1 MKRPITL
8 MGLLV
13 AAALLGG
20 CATKPTPYDYTAFQ
34 QAKPKTLLV
43 LPPVSDAPDVK
54 ASPGVWAHATLPLA
68 EAGYYVLPVTL
79 VDETLRGNGI
89 QTANDAQAIPPAKL
103 REVFGADAAVY
114 LRVSRYGTSYRV
126 IDSETRVDVQAR
138 IIDLR
143 SGALLWEGTAFA
155 TSAEQSQA
163 NQGGLVGLL
172 VAAVVKQI
180 IGSTT
185 DAAFNYASIA
195 NVRLLGGPRYNGVIS
210 GPRSPLYGKPLPSQ

>member
-1 MKRPITL
+1 MKRL
-8 MGLLV
+8 FAAVGLLV
-13 AAALLGG
+13 GAALIGG
-20 CATKPTPYDYTAFQ
+20 CATKPAPNDYAAFQ

-54 ASPGVWAHATLPLA
+54 ATPGVWAHATLPLA
-68 EAGYYVLPVTL
+68 EAGYYVLPITL

-89 QTANDAQAIPPAKL
+89 QTANDAQAISPTKL

-114 LRVSRYGTSYRV
+114 LKVTRYGTSYRV
-126 IDSETRVDVQAR
+126 IDSETRVDVEGR

-143 SGALLWEGTAFA
+143 NGALLWQGTAFA
-155 TSAEQSQA
+155 TSAEQSQT

-185 DAAFNYASIA
+185 DAAFNQASVA
-195 NVRLLGGPRYNGVIS
+195 NARLLGPRYNGVIP